1 MSTWWEDVA
10 AEAMAVMRYEEEP
23 IDYSDAHDYDREYNL
38 ERRYYRR
45 ASASETIHDDP
56 WSDPKNE
63 WLLNAPF

>member
-1 MSTWWEDVA
+1 
-10 AEAMAVMRYEEEP
+10 MAIMRYEEEP
-23 IDYSDAHDYDREYNL
+23 ADYADAHDDDREYNL